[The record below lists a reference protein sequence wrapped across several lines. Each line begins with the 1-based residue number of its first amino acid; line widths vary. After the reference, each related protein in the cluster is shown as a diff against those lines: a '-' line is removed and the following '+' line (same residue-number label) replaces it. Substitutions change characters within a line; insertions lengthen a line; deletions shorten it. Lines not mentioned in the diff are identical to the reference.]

1 MLGLRR
7 VKDQFVFFA
16 SQNPKAVV
24 QSIELTEDFI
34 IIDTDNGKRSDIMNL
49 TKNSCY
55 L

>member
-1 MLGLRR
+1 MW
-7 VKDQFVFFA
+7 VKGQLVFFA

-24 QSIELTEDFI
+24 QPIELIEDFI
-34 IIDTDNGKRSDIMNL
+34 VNDTDNDKRSDIMNL